1 MVVRRNRGFDPS
13 TEPSA
18 TNVQPSNPFWMPR
31 VWHDRDRGCVGS
43 VGPSNGRPNRPIFCG
58 GGARSVCPWTDP
70 STLLF
75 VPPGA
80 IVPKLIATP
89 YLLLQYSS
97 SLSSRTLISHA
108 HGMGAADPDPT
119 LFSSHR
125 SFFWTTT
132 YIIIFALLFVLS
144 ITSTETNYSL

>member
-1 MVVRRNRGFDPS
+1 MCKHRILFGCRACGRVRWKAQP
-13 TEPSA
+13 
-18 TNVQPSNPFWMPR
+18 TN
-31 VWHDRDRGCVGS
+31 
-43 VGPSNGRPNRPIFCG
+43 
-58 GGARSVCPWTDP
+58 
-70 STLLF
+70 LF
-75 VPPGA
+75 VVVGRDPCPPGL
-80 IVPKLIATP
+80 IVPKLIARST
-89 YLLLQYSS
+89 YCYSIALL
-97 SLSSRTLISHA
+97 SLASRTLISHA